1 MVDGYRTLVLIDL
14 EAGCRLTNGGEMT
27 DSQAATHEWRRYGT
41 LPVAAA
47 IGYSTAVL
55 HTYGIGAFV
64 APLQQEFNWTRAQIS
79 AGITIVGLAGAF
91 LSVPMG
97 MLVDRLGPRIVGLIG
112 VVLMTGAFAFLGTAT
127 GSSANWLALWSLMA
141 FANLWLQATVWTS
154 AVGSRFEKSRGLA
167 FAITLSGASL
177 SGAVFPVLSTW
188 LIGAYGWRTAFAAM
202 GGIWAA
208 VVLPVML
215 LFFRGAQDVAGAQR
229 GAARAA
235 AGFLPGSSVREGLR
249 SPAFYKLLVASGLF
263 TFTALGIVVHFVPI
277 LKDRGAD
284 PLAAA
289 SVASLVGLFSLF
301 GRLVTGVLLDRLPAH
316 RVGAVVFLLPIV
328 ACALLFFDGANPLSQ
343 SAAAAAFGLTLGAE
357 VDVIAYLM
365 TRHFGLKHFGV
376 LFGAI
381 TGSLALGSAFGPLAA
396 GAAFDRFGS
405 YAEFLVLTMLFMAVS
420 SIALMSVGRGS
431 YGVPG
436 HDAKT

>member
-1 MVDGYRTLVLIDL
+1 MSRPETAVR
-14 EAGCRLTNGGEMT
+14 
-27 DSQAATHEWRRYGT
+27 EWRSFWT

-64 APLQQEFNWTRAQIS
+64 APLQQEFGWARAQIS
-79 AGITIVGLAGAF
+79 AGITIAGLVGAI

-112 VVLMTGAFAFLGTAT
+112 VVLMTGAFALLGTAT
-127 GSSANWLALWSLMA
+127 GTYANWLALWCLIA
-141 FANLWLQATVWTS
+141 FGNLWLQATVWTS

-177 SGAVFPVLSTW
+177 SAAVFPVLSTW
-188 LIGAYGWRTAFAAM
+188 LIGHYGWRSAFAAM

-215 LFFRGAQDVAGAQR
+215 LFFRGAQDGDLAKR
-229 GAARAA
+229 ESRKAA
-235 AGFLPGSSVREGLR
+235 ASILPGASVREGLR
-249 SPAFYKLLVASGLF
+249 SAAFYKLLVASGLF
-263 TFTALGIVVHFVPI
+263 TFTALGIVVHLVPI

-289 SVASLVGLFSLF
+289 GIASLVGIFSLF
-301 GRLVTGVLLDRLPAH
+301 GRLGTGFLLDRLPAH
-316 RVGAVVFLLPIV
+316 RIGAAVFVLPIV

-343 SAAAAAFGLTLGAE
+343 SIAAAAFGLTLGAE
-357 VDVIAYLM
+357 VDVIAFLM

-381 TGSLALGSAFGPLAA
+381 TGALALGSAFGPLAA
-396 GAAFDRFGS
+396 GAAYDRLGG
-405 YAEFLVLTMLFMAVS
+405 YAEFLVLTMVFMAVS
-420 SIALMSVGRGS
+420 SLALLSLGRGQ

-436 HDAKT
+436 HGDAA

>member
-1 MVDGYRTLVLIDL
+1 MSTS
-14 EAGCRLTNGGEMT
+14 ESAFK
-27 DSQAATHEWRRYGT
+27 EWRQFGT

-64 APLQQEFNWTRAQIS
+64 APLQQEFSWSRAQI
-79 AGITIVGLAGAF
+79 AGGITIAGLTGAA

-97 MLVDRLGPRIVGLIG
+97 MLVDRIGPRIVGLTG
-112 VVLMTGAFAFLGTAT
+112 VLLMTGAFAMLGSAT
-127 GSSANWLALWSLMA
+127 GSSANWLSLWCLIA

-177 SGAVFPVLSTW
+177 SAAVFPVLSTW
-188 LIGAYGWRTAFAAM
+188 LIGAYGWRSAFAAM

-215 LFFRGAQDVAGAQR
+215 LFFRGAQDGPRKQGSAPAK
-229 GAARAA
+229 AA
-235 AGFLPGSSVREGLR
+235 ASALPGVSVREGLR
-249 SPAFYKLLVASGLF
+249 SPVFYKLLLASGLF

-289 SVASLVGLFSLF
+289 GIASLVGLFSLF
-301 GRLVTGVLLDRLPAH
+301 GRLGTGFLLDRLPAQ

-328 ACALLFFDGANPLSQ
+328 ACALLYFDGANPMSQ
-343 SAAAAAFGLTLGAE
+343 SIAAAAFGLTLGAE

-365 TRHFGLKHFGV
+365 SRHFGLKHFGV

-381 TGSLALGSAFGPLAA
+381 TGALALGSAFGPLAA
-396 GAAFDRFGS
+396 GAAFDH
-405 YAEFLVLTMLFMAVS
+405 YAGYAPFLLLTM
-420 SIALMSVGRGS
+420 ALMAASSLALATLGQPRFVAHGDSR
-431 YGVPG
+431 
-436 HDAKT
+436 AA

>member
-1 MVDGYRTLVLIDL
+1 MLIKPGPKSARFREERENSMVDRESAVK
-14 EAGCRLTNGGEMT
+14 
-27 DSQAATHEWRRYGT
+27 EWRSHGT

-47 IGYSTAVL
+47 VGYSTAVL

-64 APLQQEFNWTRAQIS
+64 APLQQEFGWTRAQIS
-79 AGITIVGLAGAF
+79 AGITIAGLVGAL
-91 LSVPMG
+91 LSVPIG

-112 VVLMTGAFAFLGTAT
+112 VLLMTSAFALLGTAT
-127 GSSANWLALWSLMA
+127 GSTANWLALWGFVA

-177 SGAVFPVLSTW
+177 SAAVFPVLSTW

-215 LFFRGAQDVAGAQR
+215 LFFRGAQDGPAVQSGTSK
-229 GAARAA
+229 AA
-235 AGFLPGSSVREGLR
+235 ANILPGASVREGLR

-289 SVASLVGLFSLF
+289 GIASLVGLFSLA
-301 GRLVTGVLLDRLPAH
+301 GRLGTGFLLDRLPAH

-365 TRHFGLKHFGV
+365 SRHFGLKHFGV

-381 TGSLALGSAFGPLAA
+381 TGALALGSAFGPFAA

-420 SIALMSVGRGS
+420 SLALLTVGRGR

-436 HDAKT
+436 HSDGA

>member
-1 MVDGYRTLVLIDL
+1 MSTSEGAVK
-14 EAGCRLTNGGEMT
+14 
-27 DSQAATHEWRRYGT
+27 EWRNFGT

-64 APLQQEFNWTRAQIS
+64 APLQQEFGWARAQIS
-79 AGITIVGLAGAF
+79 AGITIAGLVGAL

-112 VVLMTGAFAFLGTAT
+112 VVLMTAAFAMLGTAT
-127 GSSANWLALWSLMA
+127 GTYANWLALWCLIA
-141 FANLWLQATVWTS
+141 FGNLWLQATVWTS

-177 SGAVFPVLSTW
+177 SAAVFPVLSTW
-188 LIGAYGWRTAFAAM
+188 LIAHYGWRTAFVAM

-208 VVLPVML
+208 IVLPVML
-215 LFFRGAQDVAGAQR
+215 FFFRGAQDGAGAQR
-229 GAARAA
+229 GAAKAA
-235 AGFLPGSSVREGLR
+235 ASILPGASVREGLR
-249 SPAFYKLLVASGLF
+249 SPAFYKLLLASGLF
-263 TFTALGIVVHFVPI
+263 TFTTLGLVVHLVPI

-284 PLAAA
+284 SLAAA
-289 SVASLVGLFSLF
+289 SIASLVGLFSLF
-301 GRLVTGVLLDRLPAH
+301 GRLGTGFLLDRLAAH

-343 SAAAAAFGLTLGAE
+343 AIAAAAFGLTLGAE
-357 VDVIAYLM
+357 VDVIAFLM

-381 TGSLALGSAFGPLAA
+381 TGALALGSAFGPLAA
-396 GAAFDRFGS
+396 GAAFDHFGS
-405 YAEFLVLTMLFMAVS
+405 YAEFLVLTMVFMAVS
-420 SIALMSVGRGS
+420 SLALLTLGRS
-431 YGVPG
+431 RYGVSG
-436 HDAKT
+436 HAEGPA